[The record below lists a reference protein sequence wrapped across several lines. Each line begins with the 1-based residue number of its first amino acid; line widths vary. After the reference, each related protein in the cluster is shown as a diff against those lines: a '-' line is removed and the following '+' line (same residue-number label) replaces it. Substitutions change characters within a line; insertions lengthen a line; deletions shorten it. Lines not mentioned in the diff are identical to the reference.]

1 MPEKNFAII
10 VASLRARNG
19 KTLLARLIADYFLLT
34 GDKPEIFDT
43 DAVERKLAGFFP
55 ELSTVIDLDRVPDQM
70 KLFDTLQAALP
81 ATQVIDVTHRSFQKF
96 FKLMRDIDYAA
107 EARSRGI
114 EPVIFYIPDRDPES
128 YEQGR
133 LLRER
138 CKDCSFVLVENAF
151 VGEIGKDT
159 RRSTA
164 YAAFKSHYL
173 RMTLPQLDPFFTGV
187 IEDPKLSLSD
197 FMRPAQAER
206 PARMP
211 SAQLSLAHLSREA
224 GDGIRLW
231 LKEVFKNLKWVMDEL
246 KLRGES
252 MEIEDASR

>member
-19 KTLLARLIADYFLLT
+19 KTLLARLIADYFLLN
-34 GDKPEIFDT
+34 GVKPEIFDT
-43 DAVERKLAGFFP
+43 DAVERKLAGYFP
-55 ELSTVIDLDRVPDQM
+55 ELTTVIDFDRVTDQM
-70 KLFDTLQAALP
+70 KLFDTLQAAP
-81 ATQVIDVTHRSFQKF
+81 TAMQVIDVTHRSFQKF
-96 FKLMRDIDYAA
+96 FRLMREIDYAA

-114 EPVIFYIPDRDPES
+114 EPVIFYIPERDSES

-138 CKDCSFVLVENAF
+138 SKDCSFVLVENAHL
-151 VGEIGKDT
+151 GEIGKDT

-164 YAAFKSHYL
+164 YAAFKSHSL
-173 RMTLPQLDPFFTGV
+173 RMILPQLDPFFTGV
-187 IEDPKLSLSD
+187 IEDPKFSLSD
-197 FMRPAQAER
+197 FIRPAPAGQ

-211 SAQLSLAHLSREA
+211 SAHLSLAHLSREA
-224 GDGIRLW
+224 GDGIRRW
-231 LKEVFKNLKWVMDEL
+231 LKDVFNNLKWVMDEL